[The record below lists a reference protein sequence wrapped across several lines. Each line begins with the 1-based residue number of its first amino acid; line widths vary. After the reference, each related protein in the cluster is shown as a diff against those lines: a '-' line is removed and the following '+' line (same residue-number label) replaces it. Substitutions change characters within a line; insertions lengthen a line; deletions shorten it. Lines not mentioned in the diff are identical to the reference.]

1 MTQDGL
7 MSGVGNK
14 GGIYT
19 IKTPPATTDVV
30 VTKVSQFQYALS
42 GANFG
47 VDFNPAADR
56 LRVISDNGQNL
67 RHNLNDHSTIQ
78 NLNLTTPPI
87 EGTTKGVS
95 AAAYTNT
102 DLSAATLV
110 DINTTTDQ
118 IVLQSPANNG
128 TLAPTGSLGIDAGI
142 NAGMDIYST
151 LSGGKTVDNAAF
163 ATLTPY
169 GASTPSLY
177 SINVF
182 TGQATSIGQFP
193 RAERDEA
200 RLGKQVVQR
209 DALPTA
215 RAVGEGREDRVR
227 RDVPADLGGGDQARL
242 GHLGVPVADEQSY
255 GHFGGVRL
263 LLRRGLPLL
272 PAAPP
277 RCLEQVHARRADG
290 SQQAAVRAGACP
302 PAPPGPRLPR
312 RSRTA
317 SRRLLLPLRRPWPCS
332 FPPATLGRHVPAS
345 YPNQSASRACYS
357 SCTGSP

>member
-1 MTQDGL
+1 MAAVAVVVTSTALMIGTPGTGSAAPAATPSLRAFGISGDGTLMATFWTDQPQVLGWVRVIAGLSGDAGLVGIDFRPQDGL
-7 MSGVGNK
+7 MYGVGNK

-30 VTKVSQFQYALS
+30 VTKVSQLQYALH
-42 GANFG
+42 GTNFG

-78 NLNLTTPPI
+78 DLNLSTPPI

-95 AAAYTNT
+95 AAAYTNN
-102 DLSAATLV
+102 DLNAATATTLV

-118 IVLQSPANNG
+118 VVLQSPANNG

-169 GASTPSLY
+169 GAGTPSLY

-193 RAERDEA
+193 
-200 RLGKQVVQR
+200 LNI
-209 DALPTA
+209 T
-215 RAVGEGREDRVR
+215 
-227 RDVPADLGGGDQARL
+227 DLAISL
-242 GHLGVPVADEQSY
+242 
-255 GHFGGVRL
+255 
-263 LLRRGLPLL
+263 
-272 PAAPP
+272 
-277 RCLEQVHARRADG
+277 
-290 SQQAAVRAGACP
+290 
-302 PAPPGPRLPR
+302 
-312 RSRTA
+312 
-317 SRRLLLPLRRPWPCS
+317 
-332 FPPATLGRHVPAS
+332 
-345 YPNQSASRACYS
+345 
-357 SCTGSP
+357 TGS